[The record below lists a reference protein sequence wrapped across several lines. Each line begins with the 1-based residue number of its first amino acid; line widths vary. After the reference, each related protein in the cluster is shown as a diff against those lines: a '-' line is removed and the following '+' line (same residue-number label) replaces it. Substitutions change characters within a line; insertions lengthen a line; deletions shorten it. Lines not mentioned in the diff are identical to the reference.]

1 MATNGCVSAVASGYH
16 ANWYIG
22 CPFLCAVLYMFPGF
36 LEPGLY
42 QLSTGSGLLSWMN
55 SPRSFMITGVF
66 TSRPGRICI
75 SATTGNPSS
84 VRYAFSGNWNDA
96 NCDCPDMGSIIR
108 LSSLYFLNPEM
119 SGASFRRSLPWL
131 RYASLACMAASAE
144 PSTRLFSE
152 IPSSAS
158 CRNMSTGSPLIL
170 TVTSLVILPS
180 ALALG
185 FTIGMVKKSGEYLY
199 SVLYPSGP

>member
-1 MATNGCVSAVASGYH
+1 M
-16 ANWYIG
+16 
-22 CPFLCAVLYMFPGF
+22 
-36 LEPGLY
+36 
-42 QLSTGSGLLSWMN
+42 
-55 SPRSFMITGVF
+55 
-66 TSRPGRICI
+66 
-75 SATTGNPSS
+75 
-84 VRYAFSGNWNDA
+84 VRYAFSGNMSDA

-119 SGASFRRSLPWL
+119 SGTSFGRSLPWL
-131 RYASLACMAASAE
+131 RYASLACMAAFAE
-144 PSTRLFSE
+144 PITRLFSE
-152 IPSSAS
+152 ISSAAS